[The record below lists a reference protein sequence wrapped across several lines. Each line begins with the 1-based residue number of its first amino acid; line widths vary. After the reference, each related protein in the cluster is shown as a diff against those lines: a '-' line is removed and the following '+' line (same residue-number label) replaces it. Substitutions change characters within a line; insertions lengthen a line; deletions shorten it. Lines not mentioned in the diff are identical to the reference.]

1 MDMVTAETVL
11 TVGGIVIAWLV
22 AMLAFVAFI
31 YGAHGDKN
39 DPADRFVDWTSVG
52 TDHD

>member
-1 MDMVTAETVL
+1 MDMLTAQTVL
-11 TVGGIVIAWLV
+11 TVGGIVIVWLL

-31 YGAHGDKN
+31 YGARGDEN